1 MMIEENNANLAVK
14 VKTAEAKKPQPYT
27 TPKPQEAPITTAKVI
42 DFAGDVKDELKKIN
56 WTSPEE
62 LKVYTK
68 VVVATTFF
76 LGMGLYFIDLF
87 IQSFLNGLSILIRW
101 IA

>member
-1 MMIEENNANLAVK
+1 MTIGENNGNLAVK
-14 VKTAEAKKPQPYT
+14 VKTVEVKKTEQMST
-27 TPKPQEAPITTAKVI
+27 TRQEAPITGAKVI
-42 DFAGDVKDELKKIN
+42 DFVGDVKAELKKIN

-68 VVVATTFF
+68 VVVGATFF
-76 LGMGLYFIDLF
+76 LGMGLYLVDLF
-87 IQSFLNGLSILIRW
+87 IQSFLNGLSFLIRL